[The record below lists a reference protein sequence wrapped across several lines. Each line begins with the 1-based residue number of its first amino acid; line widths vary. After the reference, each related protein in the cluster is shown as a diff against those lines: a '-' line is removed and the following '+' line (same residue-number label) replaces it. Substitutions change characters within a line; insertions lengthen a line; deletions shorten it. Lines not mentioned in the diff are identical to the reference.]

1 MPTETNCANCRDLEA
16 RIKRLEAE
24 IRRLRRKL
32 EVIARCCQQQ
42 AARSAGVLNRPSG
55 VPRAT
60 YGYHKAAHA
69 VAVMVLKLVR

>member
-1 MPTETNCANCRDLEA
+1 MPTETDCANCRNLEA

-32 EVIARCCQQQ
+32 EIIAHYCQQQ
-42 AARSAGVLNRPSG
+42 AARSAAVLNQKSG

-60 YGYHKAAHA
+60 YAYHKAAHA
-69 VAVMVLKLVR
+69 VAVMVLKLV